1 MDYLFPTIF
10 ASLLLIPVLYV
21 LQTGL
26 TKLGILAVSLL
37 SFTFVMLVVGLNGV
51 MPLWQDVIL
60 ILLLALVIS
69 YVLETRL
76 YRYFFV
82 LEQENE
88 IDERNDEMIPATQ
101 MVESK
106 NESEP
111 VEQPIE
117 VSEDETKSK
126 QVEMSYLEELFQ
138 REETEKKEGSK
149 I

>member
-1 MDYLFPTIF
+1 MDYLFPIIF

-51 MPLWQDVIL
+51 LPLWQDVIL

-82 LEQENE
+82 AEQENE
-88 IDERNDEMIPATQ
+88 VEENYDQMMPVTQ
-101 MVESK
+101 MAESK

-111 VEQPIE
+111 EEQPIK
-117 VSEDETKSK
+117 VSEDETQSK